1 MFIYKIT
8 NIKNGK
14 AYIGLT
20 TKDVCSRWKA
30 HISNAFVKNIQYYLY
45 KAMRKNGLDSFKV
58 ETVYEAVDER
68 ELKAVEKGLIAQYG
82 TMTCAGGYNQS
93 SGGESR
99 TGIKLSAEHIEKM
112 RIRVKQQI
120 VEKGHPMLG
129 RKHSMGSRM
138 QMSASAKSKP
148 PVSAETR
155 RKLSVAHTGRIMPCE
170 AVERA
175 RQKRLG
181 VKRTPEQI
189 ERIRAGR
196 RLITPRKNKGNSKY
210 PIALILSAMDR
221 VRAGEK
227 QTYVARDVG
236 IEQGYL
242 SQLLSGKRGKSLN
255 MEV

>member
-1 MFIYKIT
+1 
-8 NIKNGK
+8 
-14 AYIGLT
+14 
-20 TKDVCSRWKA
+20 
-30 HISNAFVKNIQYYLY
+30 
-45 KAMRKNGLDSFKV
+45 
-58 ETVYEAVDER
+58 
-68 ELKAVEKGLIAQYG
+68 
-82 TMTCAGGYNQS
+82 MTCAGGYNQS

-181 VKRTPEQI
+181 AKRTPEQI
-189 ERIRAGR
+189 TRITFARIGKGLGNQSA
-196 RLITPRKNKGNSKY
+196 RKYNLAHLQQVVDFVRSGNT
-210 PIALILSAMDR
+210 
-221 VRAGEK
+221 
-227 QTYVARDVG
+227 QVAAAKLFGVCPSHISR
-236 IEQGYL
+236 
-242 SQLLSGKRGKSLN
+242 LLSGSRQVGPRRIS
-255 MEV
+255 

>member
-20 TKDVCSRWKA
+20 TKSVCSRWKA
-30 HISNAFVKNIQYYLY
+30 HISNAFAKNVQYYLY
-45 KAMRKNGLDSFKV
+45 KAMRKNGLDSFQV
-58 ETVYEAVDER
+58 ETVYEAVDEQ

-99 TGIKLSAEHIEKM
+99 TGIKLSAKNVEKM
-112 RIRVKQQI
+112 RVRTKQQI
-120 VEKGHPMLG
+120 AENGHPMMG
-129 RKHSMGSRM
+129 KKHSAETLAK
-138 QMSASAKSKP
+138 MSVSAKAKP

-155 RKLSVAHTGRIMPCE
+155 RKLSAAHTGRVMPRE

-181 VKRTPEQI
+181 AKRTPEQI
-189 ERIRAGR
+189 ESMTLARIGKGLGNQAA
-196 RLITPRKNKGNSKY
+196 RKYDIAHLQQTLAFVRSGNT
-210 PIALILSAMDR
+210 
-221 VRAGEK
+221 
-227 QTYVARDVG
+227 QVAAAKLFGVCPSHISR
-236 IEQGYL
+236 
-242 SQLLSGKRGKSLN
+242 LLSGDRQVGPRRIS
-255 MEV
+255 